1 MLLTSGA
8 LRFSYLLRT
17 ASWTKNTFLSF
28 SSNIFSLF
36 SLFSCNSIPILKTN
50 KKFRCMHK
58 NKQVSNVQKRLQKWV
73 LLWSFFF
80 IFSPQSSKC
89 CRIKSQASSVGE
101 SSNSLL
107 MGICV
112 AYREFFL
119 GTSTL
124 PPMKGCVGPQM
135 VFYFLLVLLGS
146 LYFLFY
152 ICARTQRST
161 IYTLVGRAAFY
172 NVSDSS
178 MQDFFGGP
186 SGWRPRATF
195 EVKCNAV
202 AKEA

>member
-17 ASWTKNTFLSF
+17 ASWTKYTFSSF

-36 SLFSCNSIPILKTN
+36 SLFSCNLIPILKTN
-50 KKFRCMHK
+50 KKFPCTK
-58 NKQVSNVQKRLQKWV
+58 ITGFKRTETTPKMGLV
-73 LLWSFFF
+73 IFFF
-80 IFSPQSSKC
+80 MFSPQSSKC

-107 MGICV
+107 MGTCV
-112 AYREFFL
+112 AYREFLL

-124 PPMKGCVGPQM
+124 PPMKGCVGPQL
-135 VFYFLLVLLGS
+135 VFYFLLVFLGS
-146 LYFLFY
+146 LYFHFY
-152 ICARTQRST
+152 ICARTQRYT